1 MSMQENFFSIIIPT
15 RERSFTLP
23 HTILSVLK
31 QDYYNFE
38 LIISDNFSSDNT
50 KNVVENFKDDRIKY
64 LNTGSRVSM
73 SDNWEFA
80 LNNFN
85 GDWVTILGDD
95 DALLPNA
102 LSKVNVLINLNK
114 NIEAIR
120 SETCYY
126 FYPGVNN
133 QQYGK
138 LGVPLNNS
146 EYEIRNSQIW
156 LNKVL
161 SGEVNYTELPVL
173 YNGGFISK
181 KLINKSKQFSPKLI
195 NSCVPDVYSSMIFSH
210 LINEYLFSFEAFA
223 INGASLKSNGMSQFG
238 KNSLDNNSPIKQFQ
252 LENNIPFN
260 ERIPLYNDGRY
271 PQSILA
277 FVYESYLNC
286 IKILNIKS
294 EINFDRQIENI
305 IIYNYKKDHY
315 FLEWIQKY
323 SEINNV
329 NFQKIYPISMLKKY
343 LLFLK
348 KIKNKIQN
356 FGKSV
361 EIGDDFFP
369 INNAFEASIISNLIH
384 QISKSNYKNLLK
396 LIIKKIRIK

>member
-1 MSMQENFFSIIIPT
+1 MKETFFSVIIPT
-15 RERSFTLP
+15 RDRALTLP
-23 HTILSVLK
+23 FTILSVLK
-31 QDYYNFE
+31 QDYKNFE
-38 LIISDNFSSDNT
+38 LIISDNFSSDDT
-50 KNVVENFKDDRIKY
+50 KKIVENFNDARIRY
-64 LNTGSRVSM
+64 LNTNRRVSM

-80 LNNFN
+80 LNNYN
-85 GDWVTILGDD
+85 GDWVTIIGDD

-102 LSKVNVLINLNK
+102 LNKVNVLINLNI

-133 QQYGK
+133 QQYGR
-138 LGVPLNNS
+138 LGVPLINS
-146 EYEIRNSQIW
+146 DYEIRNSQVW

-181 KLINKSKQFSPKLI
+181 KLINKTKQFSPKLI

-260 ERIPLYNDGRY
+260 ECIPLYNDGRY

-294 EINFDRQIENI
+294 EINFGKQIENI

-315 FLEWIQKY
+315 FIDWIQKY

-329 NFQKIYPISMLKKY
+329 NFRKVYPLSLLKKY
-343 LLFLK
+343 FVFIK
-348 KIKNKIQN
+348 NIKNKMQN
-356 FGKSV
+356 IGKYF
-361 EIGDDFFP
+361 EIGDNIFP
-369 INNAFEASIISNLIH
+369 INNAFEASNISNLIL
-384 QISKSNYKNLLK
+384 QISKSNFKNLLK
-396 LIIKKIRIK
+396 FFIKKINFK

>member
-1 MSMQENFFSIIIPT
+1 MEENFFSIIIPT
-15 RERSFTLP
+15 RERSLTLP

-50 KNVVENFKDDRIKY
+50 KNVVENFKDERIKY
-64 LNTGSRVSM
+64 LNTGCRVSM

-95 DALLPNA
+95 DALMPNA

-133 QQYGK
+133 QPYGK
-138 LGVPLNNS
+138 LGVPLYKS
-146 EYEIRNSQIW
+146 EYEIRNSQVW

-181 KLINKSKQFSPKLI
+181 KLINKSKQFSTKLI
-195 NSCVPDVYSSMIFSH
+195 NSCIPDVYSSMIFSH

-223 INGASLKSNGMSQFG
+223 INGASLKSNGMSQFE
-238 KNSLDNNSPIKQFQ
+238 KNTLDNNSPIKQFQ

-294 EINFDRQIENI
+294 EISFYSQIQNI
-305 IIYNYKKDHY
+305 ILFNYKKDPF
-315 FLEWIQKY
+315 FLEWIKKY

-329 NFQKIYPISMLKKY
+329 NFLKMYPISLLKKY
-343 LLFLK
+343 LLFQK
-348 KIKNKIQN
+348 RINIKMQN
-356 FGKSV
+356 FGKYF

-369 INNAFEASIISNLIH
+369 INNVFEASIISNLIH

-396 LIIKKIRIK
+396 FIIKKNRIK